1 MVEKPLTVLCAEFS
15 ANLEKV
21 INDSPLPACAKLPV
35 IRYITLQL
43 EDIERRQYQADV
55 DDYAKRQEAE
65 NAAAEEVGE
74 AAQEPPAEDEGKE
87 VNGNEP

>member
-35 IRYITLQL
+35 IRYITMQL

-55 DDYAKRQEAE
+55 DDYMKRQEAE
-65 NAAAEEVGE
+65 NAV
-74 AAQEPPAEDEGKE
+74 AQEPPTEDEGKE
-87 VNGNEP
+87 VNENEPCEGDGII